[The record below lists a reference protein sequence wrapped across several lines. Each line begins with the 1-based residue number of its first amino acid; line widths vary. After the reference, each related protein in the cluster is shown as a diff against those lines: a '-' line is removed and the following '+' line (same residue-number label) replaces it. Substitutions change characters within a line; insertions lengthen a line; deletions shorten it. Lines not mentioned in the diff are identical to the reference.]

1 MTKKTK
7 IDTTPNVYFRNTLAT
22 EKLVDA
28 NGVGF
33 EIRALKHSEFAFVQ
47 ANSTHE
53 THYLLWMFRLGVVS
67 FIGIQDEAEKN
78 VKLFQESHI
87 TPLGSEVKY
96 MGEEQC
102 EMFGLDVITNVVK
115 HIGDLSKLSDLDKT
129 KLGFTLAY
137 KEGKA

>member
-1 MTKKTK
+1 MARKQK
-7 IDTTPNVYFRNTLAT
+7 IDTTPNVYFRNRLAT
-22 EKLVDA
+22 EKLVDG

-47 ANSTHE
+47 ANSEQE

-67 FIGIQDEAEKN
+67 FVGIDDEAGKSVE
-78 VKLFQESHI
+78 LFQESHI
-87 TPLGSEVKY
+87 TPLGAEVKY

-115 HIGDLSKLSDLDKT
+115 HIGELSNLGDMDKV
-129 KLGFTLAY
+129 KLGFTLAS